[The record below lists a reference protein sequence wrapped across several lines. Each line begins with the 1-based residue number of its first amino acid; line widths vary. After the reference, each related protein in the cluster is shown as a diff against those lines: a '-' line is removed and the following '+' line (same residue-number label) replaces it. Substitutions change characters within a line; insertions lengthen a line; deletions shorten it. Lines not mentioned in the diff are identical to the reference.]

1 MRRTLRSLIFSVM
14 VTGTAAGGATAESR
28 PTIDTSRGDRMIAAY
43 FRAETAKLTRRSLAD
58 IKTLADWKNRQQK
71 ARQKLFE
78 MLGLYPR
85 PPRTPL
91 KPVVTGKIEAKEFVV
106 ENLQFQ
112 SRPGLYVT
120 GNLYVPKK
128 RPGKLPAI
136 LYVCGH
142 GGVKKNGISYGNKTH
157 YQHHGE
163 WFARNGYVC
172 LTIDTVQL
180 GEIEGIHHGTYN
192 RGMWWWNARGYTPAG
207 VEAWNGIRAIDYL
220 QSRPEVDAERIGV
233 TGRSGGGAYSW
244 WIAALD
250 ERIKVAVP
258 VAGITSL
265 KNHVVD
271 GTVEGHCDC
280 MFEVNTYRWD
290 FPQVAA
296 LIAPRPLLIEN
307 SDKDRIF
314 PLDGV
319 VDVYTKTRRIYE
331 LYGVP
336 RHIGLVIT
344 EGPHQDTQQLRVPA
358 FHWFNKFLK
367 GKDPLIDTTAVPMF
381 PPEKLKVFQTLPTDE
396 KNTTIQ
402 ETFVRKAPAPELP
415 ANLDEWNRQKT
426 AWMAALRTRCFRGWP
441 GGGDSH
447 VEALS
452 MKKVFTAEHDGL
464 RLSGYDFTSQ
474 GPIRLRLFLAQP
486 SGKQPSRIGRVIL
499 NPVDQQGWT
508 RFLAMARP
516 GFANPLDGEAPAK
529 PSPEEFRKLR
539 ATLINHRWAMA
550 WVAPRGVGPTEWT
563 RNPRKRTQIR
573 RRFMLLGQT
582 RDGMRVW
589 DVRRA
594 VQALRQIEEIKTV
607 PLTMQGEREMA
618 GIALYASL
626 FEPAVKRL
634 ELYDLPR
641 SHRQGPIFLNILR
654 FLDVPQAVAM
664 AVGRSEVHLFERRD
678 QPGWE
683 YPRQVARKFGWNRF
697 RLTVPN
703 RRLQSDIS
711 RPEQRGPADLLTGT
725 RRIQTIGNGIRVR
738 RARLNH

>member
-1 MRRTLRSLIFSVM
+1 MRYTIMAVWMVVM
-14 VTGTAAGGATAESR
+14 VMAAHLTAAG
-28 PTIDTSRGDRMIAAY
+28 PKQTIDISRGDRMIAAY
-43 FRAETAKLTRRSLAD
+43 FRAETKKLTNRSLAD
-58 IKTLADWKNRQQK
+58 IKTLADWKARQQQ
-71 ARQKLFE
+71 ARQELFE
-78 MLGLYPR
+78 MLGLDPL
-85 PPRTPL
+85 PQRTPL
-91 KPVVTGKIEAKEFVV
+91 KPVITGKVEAKEFVV

-128 RPGKLPAI
+128 RKGKLPAI

-142 GGVKKNGISYGNKTH
+142 GGVKKNGISYGNKVH

-192 RGMWWWNARGYTPAG
+192 HGMWWWNARGYTPAG

-280 MFEVNTYRWD
+280 MFQVNTYRWD

-319 VDVYTKTRRIYE
+319 VDVYTKTRRLYE

-367 GKDPLIDTTAVPMF
+367 GKDPLIETTAVPMF
-381 PPEKLKVFQTLPTDE
+381 PPEKLKVFQTVPTDE

-402 ETFVRKAPAPELP
+402 ETFTHKASAPQIPATRAL
-415 ANLDEWNRQKT
+415 WNRRKT
-426 AWMAALRTRCFRGWP
+426 AWMTALRTKCFRGWP
-441 GGGDSH
+441 DSGRSH
-447 VEALS
+447 GENLAV
-452 MKKVFTAEHDGL
+452 KRVFTAEHDGL

-474 GPIRLRLFLAQP
+474 GPVRLRLYLAQP
-486 SGKQPSRIGRVIL
+486 SGVDSSRLDRVVL

-508 RFLAMARP
+508 KFLAMVRP
-516 GFANPLDGEAPAK
+516 GFASLFDAEAPAK
-529 PSPEEFRKLR
+529 PSPEEFRKLW
-539 ATLINHRWAMA
+539 ATLLGHRWALA

-563 RNPRKRTQIR
+563 RNSRKRTQIR

-582 RDGMRVW
+582 LDGMRVW

-594 VQALRQIEEIKTV
+594 VQALRQVDGMKAV
-607 PLTMQGEREMA
+607 PLSMQGVGTMA
-618 GIALYASL
+618 GIVLYASL
-626 FEPAVKRL
+626 FEPAVKHL
-634 ELYDLPR
+634 DLSSLPKT
-641 SHRQGPIFLNILR
+641 HRQGPIFLNVLR

-664 AVGRSEVHLFERRD
+664 AIERSDVHLYSFE
-678 QPGWE
+678 QPDKQAWQ
-683 YPRQVARKFGWNRF
+683 YPLGVDRKFGWNRF
-697 RLTVPN
+697 RLTGPN
-703 RRLQSDIS
+703 GRLQSDVL
-711 RPEQRGPADLLTGT
+711 RPGQPNVADFFAATRPAPSIGT
-725 RRIQTIGNGIRVR
+725 GIRVR
-738 RARLNH
+738 PAGRNR